1 MTIARFVISSS
12 EVMVAGLQGPLGT
25 LPMTTSLARELA
37 DLLPQVLSALAV
49 GDPQRGLEAA
59 LELLAARGLVRNSE
73 PGPAHLELEHC
84 GRKLSLI
91 ATRPGLERA
100 TLDSSLRAALQLG
113 WMRLVEHEAHEELQ
127 ERHEMLS
134 AASFEG
140 IMINADGGV
149 VIEANQRLAELVGY
163 EPTEMLGS
171 ETMMRCIAPEDL
183 PAVQQRLRDGVEG
196 AYLITG
202 VRKDGSRFRA
212 EILSKQGK
220 LGNRPVRVVAVR
232 DVTERER
239 TNSLLRE
246 SEMRLRDLAAAAFDY
261 FAVSRDGVIVEMGG
275 RVEEMMGYRPEQ
287 LIGQSLFDHIAPTER
302 ARTRQ
307 TIFGGVIFAYETA
320 FVSARGEIV
329 PVQIQ
334 AVPST
339 FDGQPVRVA
348 GIRDL
353 RPVHR
358 MEAERRRLEQQIERS
373 QRLES
378 LGVLTG
384 GIAHDFNNLLVGILG
399 NADLLL
405 MTLSAEDE
413 RESALAIRAAGERA
427 ADLTRQMLAYAGQRE
442 PARSDPVNIGEL
454 LRELKQLLSATLSKK
469 MELELSIEPECSV
482 LGDRATLTQVVMNLL
497 TNASDA
503 LDGRPGKVQ
512 VRVARV
518 ARPDARWDDAL
529 GATIAPGAWVLLEVK
544 DSGIGMDEATRDRV
558 FEPFFT
564 TKEAGHGLG
573 LAACLGIVTSHKGA
587 ILVEST
593 PGCGSCFSVLLPA
606 SKHTQSE
613 RTTRDSAALAPCEVL
628 VIDDEQLVRAHLR
641 RALELRGY
649 RVDEAGSGEAGL
661 ARFAA
666 SSPDVIVLDFM
677 MGDMTG
683 VDVIRRI
690 RESGSRVPIVL
701 SSGYLDA
708 SSERDLDPASFQAF
722 LRKPY
727 RTEDLML
734 AIEQARALAP
744 SRTGADRT
752 SVSRNAVE

>member
-1 MTIARFVISSS
+1 MTD
-12 EVMVAGLQGPLGT
+12 
-25 LPMTTSLARELA
+25 SLARELA
-37 DLLPQVLSALAV
+37 DLLPQVLSALAAE
-49 GDPQRGLEAA
+49 DPKLALAAA
-59 LELLAARGLVRNSE
+59 LELLRTHGLVQESLE
-73 PGPAHLELEHC
+73 GPAHFEFEHH
-84 GRKLSLI
+84 GHKLSLV
-91 ATRPGLERA
+91 AAQPGFDRVS
-100 TLDSSLRAALQLG
+100 LDASLRCALQLG
-113 WMRLVEHEAHEELQ
+113 FMRAIEHEERGELA
-127 ERHEMLS
+127 ERYELLS

-140 IMINADGGV
+140 IMINADAGV
-149 VIEANQRLAELVGY
+149 VIETNQRLAELVGY
-163 EPTEMLGS
+163 EQTEMLGRQ
-171 ETMMRCIAPEDL
+171 TMARCIAPEDL
-183 PAVQQRLRDGVEG
+183 AAVQKRLRDGEEG

-239 TNSLLRE
+239 TNALLRE
-246 SEMRLRDLAAAAFDY
+246 SERRLRDLAAVAFDY
-261 FAVSRDGVIVEMGG
+261 FSVSRDGIIIEMGG
-275 RVEEMMGYRPEQ
+275 RVEELMGYKPEQ
-287 LIGQSLFDHIAPTER
+287 LIGHSLFDHIAPSER
-302 ARTRQ
+302 ARTQQ
-307 TIFGGVIFAYETA
+307 TVLGGRIFSYESA
-320 FVSARGEIV
+320 FVSAQGEVV

-334 AVPST
+334 AVAST
-339 FDGQPVRVA
+339 FDGLPVRVA

-353 RPVHR
+353 RPARR

-405 MTLSAEDE
+405 MTLTAEDE
-413 RESALAIRAAGERA
+413 RESALAIRTAGERA

-442 PARSDPVNIGEL
+442 PARNDPVDIGDL

-469 MELELSIEPECSV
+469 MELELSIEPACSV

-503 LDGRPGKVQ
+503 LDGRQGKVQ
-512 VRVARV
+512 VRVTRIAH
-518 ARPDARWDDAL
+518 PDARWNDAL
-529 GATIAPGAWVLLEVK
+529 GATVAPGSWVLLEVK
-544 DSGIGMDEATRDRV
+544 DTGVGMNEATRDRV

-564 TKEAGHGLG
+564 TKDSGHGLG

-593 PGCGSCFSVLLPA
+593 VGEGSCFSVLLPA
-606 SKHTQSE
+606 SSPP
-613 RTTRDSAALAPCEVL
+613 RSGVVARDAAALAPCEVL

-649 RVDEAGSGEAGL
+649 RVDEAGSGEGGL
-661 ARFAA
+661 ARFAQHT
-666 SSPDVIVLDFM
+666 PDVIVLDFM

-683 VDVIRRI
+683 LDVIRRI
-690 RESGSRVPIVL
+690 RETGSRVPIVL
-701 SSGYLDA
+701 SSGYLEA
-708 SSERDLDPASFQAF
+708 ASERALDPASFQAF

-734 AIEQARALAP
+734 AIEQARAVSPRRAP
-744 SRTGADRT
+744 SERAA
-752 SVSRNAVE
+752 VSHDSPK

>member
-1 MTIARFVISSS
+1 
-12 EVMVAGLQGPLGT
+12 
-25 LPMTTSLARELA
+25 MTTSLAREFG
-37 DLLPQVLSALAV
+37 DLLPRVLAALAAS
-49 GDPQRGLEAA
+49 DPKGALEAA
-59 LELLAARGLVRNSE
+59 LELLAAHGLVRTSE
-73 PGPAHLELEHC
+73 AGPAQFEFEHH
-84 GRKLSLI
+84 GRKLSLT
-91 ATRPGLERA
+91 ATRAGAERA
-100 TLDSSLRAALQLG
+100 FGSSLRAALHLG
-113 WMRLVEHEAHEELQ
+113 LMRSVEHEEREELE
-127 ERHEMLS
+127 ERYEMLS

-149 VIEANQRLAELVGY
+149 VIEANHRVAELVGY
-163 EPTEMLGS
+163 EPAEMLGS
-171 ETMMRCIAPEDL
+171 ETMTRCIAPEDL
-183 PAVQQRLRDGVEG
+183 PAVQQRLRDGIEG

-202 VRKDGSRFRA
+202 VRKDGSKFRA
-212 EILSKQGK
+212 ELSSKQGK
-220 LGNRPVRVVAVR
+220 LGDRPVRVVAVR

-239 TNSLLRE
+239 TNTLLRE
-246 SEMRLRDLAAAAFDY
+246 SELRLRDLAAAAFDY
-261 FAVSRDGVIVEMGG
+261 FAVSRDGIIIELGG
-275 RVEEMMGYRPEQ
+275 RVEETLGYPPAYLVGKSWFEN
-287 LIGQSLFDHIAPTER
+287 LAPA
-302 ARTRQ
+302 ARSQ
-307 TIFGGVIFAYETA
+307 TQKTVLDGRVFAYETA
-320 FVSARGEIV
+320 IVNAKGEVI

-334 AVPST
+334 AVPT
-339 FDGQPVRVA
+339 THDGLPARFA

-353 RPVHR
+353 RPAHR

-405 MTLSAEDE
+405 MTLTTEEE
-413 RESALAIRAAGERA
+413 RESALAIRTAGERA

-442 PARSDPVNIGEL
+442 PARNDPVDFGEL

-469 MELELSIEPECSV
+469 MELELSIEPDCSV

-529 GATIAPGAWVLLEVK
+529 GATVAPGAWVLLEVK
-544 DSGIGMDEATRDRV
+544 DNGVGMDEATRDRV
-558 FEPFFT
+558 FEPFFS
-564 TKEAGHGLG
+564 TKDAGHGLG
-573 LAACLGIVTSHKGA
+573 LAACLGIVSSHKGA
-587 ILVEST
+587 ILVESA
-593 PGCGSCFSVLLPA
+593 PGRGSCFSVLLPA
-606 SKHTQSE
+606 SKRAPSE
-613 RTTRDSAALAPCEVL
+613 RSARDPAVLDPCEVL

-649 RVDEAGSGEAGL
+649 RVDEAGSGEAGI

-683 VDVIRRI
+683 VEVIRRI
-690 RESGSRVPIVL
+690 RDTGSRVPIVL

-744 SRTGADRT
+744 GRAATERA
-752 SVSRNAVE
+752 SVSHDAVE

>member
-1 MTIARFVISSS
+1 MTDR
-12 EVMVAGLQGPLGT
+12 
-25 LPMTTSLARELA
+25 LAREFA
-37 DLLPQVLSALAV
+37 NVLPQVLAALAV
-49 GDPQRGLEAA
+49 DDPRLGLEAA
-59 LELLAARGLVRNSE
+59 LELLATLGFASNKGI
-73 PGPAHLELEHC
+73 GPASCELEYH
-84 GRKLSLI
+84 GRRLSLV
-91 ATRPGLERA
+91 ATRPGSEPESFDPA
-100 TLDSSLRAALQLG
+100 LRAALQLG
-113 WMRLVEHEAHEELQ
+113 LMRAVEHDEREELA
-127 ERHEMLS
+127 ERYEMLS

-140 IMINADGGV
+140 IMINAHGV
-149 VIEANQRLAELVGY
+149 VIEVNQRLAELVGY
-163 EPTEMLGS
+163 EPSELLGS
-171 ETMMRCIAPEDL
+171 GTMVRCIAPEDL
-183 PAVQQRLRDGVEG
+183 PVVQRRLRDGVEG
-196 AYLITG
+196 TYLIT
-202 VRKDGSRFRA
+202 VIRKDGSRFRA
-212 EILSKQGK
+212 ELLSKQGK
-220 LGNRPVRVVAVR
+220 LGDRPVRVVAIR

-239 TNSLLRE
+239 TNALLRE
-246 SEMRLRDLAAAAFDY
+246 SEARLRDLAAVAFDY
-261 FAVSRDGVIVEMGG
+261 FAVSREGIIVEMGG

-287 LIGQSLFDHIAPTER
+287 LIGQSLFDHIAPAAR
-302 ARTRQ
+302 ARTQQ
-307 TIFGGVIFAYETA
+307 TVLGGVIFAYESA
-320 FVSARGEIV
+320 FVSASGEIV

-339 FDGQPVRVA
+339 FEGQPVRVA

-353 RPVHR
+353 RSV
-358 MEAERRRLEQQIERS
+358 RRLEAEQRRLQQQIERS

-442 PARSDPVNIGEL
+442 PARSDPVDIGEL

-469 MELELSIEPECSV
+469 MELELSIEPNCSV

-503 LDGRPGKVQ
+503 LVGRPGKVQ
-512 VRVARV
+512 VRVARL

-544 DSGIGMDEATRDRV
+544 DSGVGMDEATRDRV

-564 TKEAGHGLG
+564 TKDSGHGLG
-573 LAACLGIVTSHKGA
+573 LAACLGIVATHKGA
-587 ILVEST
+587 ILVESA
-593 PGCGSCFSVLLPA
+593 PGQGSCFSVLLPA
-606 SKHTQSE
+606 SDRAE
-613 RTTRDSAALAPCEVL
+613 PAAMVRDPAVLEPCQVL
-628 VIDDEQLVRAHLR
+628 VVDDEQLVRAHLR

-649 RVDEAGSGEAGL
+649 RVDEAASGEAGL
-661 ARFAA
+661 AHFAA
-666 SSPDVIVLDFM
+666 NPPDVIVLDFM

-683 VDVIRRI
+683 MDVIRRI
-690 RESGSRVPIVL
+690 RDTGSRVPIVL

-708 SSERDLDPASFQAF
+708 SLERALDPASFQAF

-734 AIEQARALAP
+734 AIEQARALSP
-744 SRTGADRT
+744 RTTTAERAAILG
-752 SVSRNAVE
+752 E